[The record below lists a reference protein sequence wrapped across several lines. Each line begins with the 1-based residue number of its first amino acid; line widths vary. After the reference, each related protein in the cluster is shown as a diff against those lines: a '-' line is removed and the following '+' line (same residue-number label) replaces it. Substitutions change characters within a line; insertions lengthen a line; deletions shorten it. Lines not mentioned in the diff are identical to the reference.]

1 MNQLQRI
8 SVIDFLKCVCIVLMV
23 VFHLAYFSSLHPLA
37 HQAVYV
43 FHMPVFL
50 VLSGY
55 LTHIGKPLKQ
65 TVAKIG
71 WVVVPYLVMELAYV
85 VMASVLP
92 INEHI
97 DVLTTGVVLD
107 KLFLHPIGPYWY
119 LHTLVLCYVVVNVL
133 GYVRKRMSDMLFFI
147 LLGLAFYGLSLLK
160 IVGFTYAMYF
170 LVGFVLSQLQID
182 IRKVFPAS
190 WWALVPIVLLYLA
203 PHLDKPFD
211 GLHCSTARGVMI
223 VYFMTC
229 WLSAVYQTVSTT
241 KGVHVCLYIGR
252 NTLPILLFSPIFTFA
267 CKWLVAPL
275 AWDKTGL
282 IFMVLSTA
290 ITIGGS
296 LGIAW
301 VMDKLHLSRWFSGK
315 NLLRF
320 N

>member
-1 MNQLQRI
+1 MKRI
-8 SVIDFLKCVCIVLMV
+8 PEIDFLKAICIILMV
-23 VFHLAYFSSLHPLA
+23 VFHLAYFSTLHPLA

-43 FHMPVFL
+43 FHMPIFL

-97 DVLTTGVVLD
+97 NVLTVDVVLD

-133 GYVRKRMSDMLFFI
+133 GYVQKRISDMLFFI
-147 LLGLAFYGLSLLK
+147 LLGVAFYGLSLLK

-170 LVGFVLSQLQID
+170 LAGFVLSQLQID
-182 IRKVFPAS
+182 IRRVFPAS
-190 WWALVPIVLLYLA
+190 WWALVPVVLLYLA

-211 GLHCSTARGVMI
+211 GLHCSTVRGVMI

-229 WLSAVYQTVSTT
+229 WLSAVYQAVRTM
-241 KGVHVCLYIGR
+241 KGVHICLYIGK

-267 CKWLVAPL
+267 CKWLIVPL

-282 IFMVLSTA
+282 TFMVVSCA
-290 ITIGGS
+290 ITVGGS

-301 VMDKLHLSRWFSGK
+301 VMDRLHLSRWFSGK
-315 NLLRF
+315 NLLSA
-320 N
+320 